1 MMGVEI
7 VPPGVV
13 EVFEIAEPVV
23 VTLIAP
29 VPVRV
34 VVDWSTLSRNAEFI
48 TRFPVRVELAEM
60 DIATLPPSKMSP
72 VDILNPAPALV
83 VGAPE
88 REREPLPVFVRIP
101 ERVTAPV
108 ACVKLKLPVSIVPPP
123 VPIVSA
129 LVGAT
134 VPVILS
140 VLAASMLIV
149 PVVLMLL
156 RLPI

>member
-1 MMGVEI
+1 MIGVEI

-13 EVFEIAEPVV
+13 EVFEIVDPVV

-34 VVDWSTLSRNAEFI
+34 VVVWSTLSRNAEFI
-48 TRFPVRVELAEM
+48 TKFPVRVELPEM
-60 DIATLPPSKMSP
+60 DIARLPPSKMSP
-72 VDILNPAPALV
+72 ADILKPAPALV

-88 REREPLPVFVRIP
+88 RERDPLPTFVRMP

-108 ACVKLKLPVSIVPPP
+108 ACVKLEAPVSIVPPP
-123 VPIVSA
+123 DPIVSA

-134 VPVILS
+134 LPVSLS

-149 PVVLMLL
+149 PVLMLL
-156 RLPI
+156 RLAI